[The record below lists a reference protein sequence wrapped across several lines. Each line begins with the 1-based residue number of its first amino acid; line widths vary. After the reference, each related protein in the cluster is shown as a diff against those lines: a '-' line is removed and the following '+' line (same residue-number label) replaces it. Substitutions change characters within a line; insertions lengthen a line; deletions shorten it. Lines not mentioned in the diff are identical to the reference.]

1 MEPTIEQR
9 PWSFL
14 GKAHHP
20 FKQAAATVGLMVVF
34 LLASWLMVRVGP
46 EGFSQRLPW
55 IIALAFLLL
64 FAVFNSIFCLAAGQV
79 DKYWQRSVLAY
90 LGVGLIGAGLAW
102 AITGQLLTEVGSF
115 KWMYIVVTFCY
126 LVFVSIINFMRTI
139 VDFAQKEKWEKPKL
153 TSKKRGY

>member
-1 MEPTIEQR
+1 MEHTPEQK

-20 FKQAAATVGLMVVF
+20 FKQAAVAAGLMVVF
-34 LLASWLMVRVGP
+34 LLASWLMSGVGP

-55 IIALAFLLL
+55 IISLAFLLL

-79 DKYWQRSVLAY
+79 DKYWQRSVIAY
-90 LGVGLIGAGLAW
+90 LAVGLVGIGLAW
-102 AITGQLLTEVGSF
+102 LITGRFLTEVGSF
-115 KWMYIVVTFCY
+115 KWLYMVVTFCY
-126 LVFVSIINFMRTI
+126 LVFISIINFMRTI
-139 VDFAQKEKWEKPKL
+139 VDFAQGEKWEKPKI